1 MCQWLGAQMHRVLL
15 AEFLPP
21 PPQGTPDLAT
31 VLETGVDTFAEWR
44 WKTLDNVTRG
54 LARVEEAIVAALAQV
69 SGVHELASGPDGRAA
84 DVLAAGRDPSFWDR
98 ARSLAVLTRPMSE
111 FSSWIRGCECHEADR
126 MAGRAVICQL
136 AGCRARSL
144 ASRVACVLQEL
155 ESKRGHLA
163 KDPHG

>member
-1 MCQWLGAQMHRVLL
+1 M
-15 AEFLPP
+15 
-21 PPQGTPDLAT
+21 
-31 VLETGVDTFAEWR
+31 
-44 WKTLDNVTRG
+44 
-54 LARVEEAIVAALAQV
+54 AALAQV

-126 MAGRAVICQL
+126 MAGRAVTCQW

-155 ESKRGHLA
+155 ESKRGHLLGQGPA
-163 KDPHG
+163 RFVIGAHNYLGDPGSQNGLG